1 MVIVRKRILMAAVV
15 GTILLTG
22 CSEQQSPEHNSR
34 SKMLIAQSKLVQDN
48 HSFSRPNEIRVSHL
62 DWDAEVDF
70 ETKTIRAVATY
81 DIQHMAAADQIIF
94 DVKKLNI
101 EKVLV
106 DGVPVNYEI
115 GEEKEFLGS
124 PLKVDVKGESKKVAI
139 HYTTLPGAEAL
150 LWVDGEKPFLFT
162 QSQAILARTWI
173 PCQDSPGLRIT
184 YSANVKVRK
193 DLLALM
199 SADNPTE
206 KNESGVYSFKMDK
219 KIPSYLIALA
229 VGDIEFKSIG
239 ERTGVYAIPSLI
251 DAAAY
256 EFEDM
261 QKMLE
266 AAEKLYGEYA
276 WGRYD
281 VLVLPPAF
289 PFGGMENPKLTFAT
303 PTIIAG
309 DKSLVSLIA
318 HELAHSWSGNLVT
331 NATWNDFWLNEG
343 FTVYFEERI
352 MESVYG
358 RDYSEMLAQLS
369 RQELDA
375 TVAEFMSTN
384 AQDTWLKLSLDGRNP
399 DDGMTDIAYNKGY
412 FFLRLIEETVGR
424 EKWDLFLKKYF
435 QENAFQVMDT
445 ERFLEHLK
453 VSFKSERLD
462 EKINIDAWVYG
473 PGLPANIPVVKS
485 DRMDRVASIADEWTK
500 TQSLKNVNWE
510 AWSYQ
515 EKVFFLTN
523 IKVSNASQ
531 LAALDKAFG
540 ISSTG
545 NNEVLFSWLMLAIP
559 SRYEAAYD
567 ELDKFLVTVGR
578 RKFVAPLYE
587 SMIQNNQKELAQKIY
602 EKARPGYHAVTIETV
617 DKMIR

>member
-1 MVIVRKRILMAAVV
+1 
-15 GTILLTG
+15 
-22 CSEQQSPEHNSR
+22 
-34 SKMLIAQSKLVQDN
+34 
-48 HSFSRPNEIRVSHL
+48 
-62 DWDAEVDF
+62 
-70 ETKTIRAVATY
+70 
-81 DIQHMAAADQIIF
+81 
-94 DVKKLNI
+94 
-101 EKVLV
+101 
-106 DGVPVNYEI
+106 
-115 GEEKEFLGS
+115 
-124 PLKVDVKGESKKVAI
+124 
-139 HYTTLPGAEAL
+139 
-150 LWVDGEKPFLFT
+150 
-162 QSQAILARTWI
+162 
-173 PCQDSPGLRIT
+173 
-184 YSANVKVRK
+184 
-193 DLLALM
+193 
-199 SADNPTE
+199 
-206 KNESGVYSFKMDK
+206 
-219 KIPSYLIALA
+219 
-229 VGDIEFKSIG
+229 
-239 ERTGVYAIPSLI
+239 
-251 DAAAY
+251 
-256 EFEDM
+256 M

-500 TQSLKNVNWE
+500 TQSLKNVTWE

-523 IKVSNASQ
+523 IKVTNANQ
-531 LAALDKAFG
+531 LAALDNAYK
-540 ISSTG
+540 ISLTG
-545 NNEVLFSWLMLAIP
+545 NNEVLFAWLMLAIP
-559 SRYEAAYD
+559 SYYETAYD

-587 SMIQNNQKELAQKIY
+587 SLIQSGQKDLAKKIY

-617 DKMIR
+617 DKMMR

>member
-1 MVIVRKRILMAAVV
+1 
-15 GTILLTG
+15 
-22 CSEQQSPEHNSR
+22 
-34 SKMLIAQSKLVQDN
+34 
-48 HSFSRPNEIRVSHL
+48 
-62 DWDAEVDF
+62 
-70 ETKTIRAVATY
+70 
-81 DIQHMAAADQIIF
+81 
-94 DVKKLNI
+94 
-101 EKVLV
+101 
-106 DGVPVNYEI
+106 
-115 GEEKEFLGS
+115 
-124 PLKVDVKGESKKVAI
+124 
-139 HYTTLPGAEAL
+139 
-150 LWVDGEKPFLFT
+150 
-162 QSQAILARTWI
+162 
-173 PCQDSPGLRIT
+173 
-184 YSANVKVRK
+184 VKVRK

-199 SADNPTE
+199 SADNPTS
-206 KNESGVYSFKMDK
+206 KNESGIYSFRMDQ

-229 VGDIEFKSIG
+229 VGDIEFKAIG

-500 TQSLKNVNWE
+500 TQSLKNVTWE

-523 IKVSNASQ
+523 IKVTNANQ
-531 LAALDKAFG
+531 LAALDNAYK
-540 ISSTG
+540 ISLTG
-545 NNEVLFSWLMLAIP
+545 NNEVLFAWLMLAIP
-559 SRYEAAYD
+559 SYYETAYD

-587 SMIQNNQKELAQKIY
+587 SLIQSGQKDLAKKIY

-617 DKMIR
+617 DKMMR